1 MAFGHLS
8 YPFPLSTQ
16 LECHILFDWSPMQVK
31 QHQSQTTVDVLQC
44 LYKCYHK
51 RELVLSDFWRFFNV
65 KAFLD
70 IVLKTKVLLLS
81 KLLRVPTLLTV
92 DVFFSTYRSVRSSIW
107 GLIST
112 KKISRLCSNNLG
124 RLTYKKLKTT

>member
-1 MAFGHLS
+1 
-8 YPFPLSTQ
+8 
-16 LECHILFDWSPMQVK
+16 MQVK

-92 DVFFSTYRSVRSSIW
+92 DVPVGEVEHLRFNFN
-107 GLIST
+107 
-112 KKISRLCSNNLG
+112 KKNFK
-124 RLTYKKLKTT
+124 TMLK